1 MLHKNTG
8 AQDLVHF
15 AVGWTPVVLDS
26 RNKTKQKKK
35 KKKKKH
41 TLMYPKIACDTKT
54 DWFCIISSR
63 V

>member
-15 AVGWTPVVLDS
+15 AVGWTSVVLDS
-26 RNKTKQKKK
+26 RNKTKQKKRK
-35 KKKKKH
+35 RRRN

>member
-15 AVGWTPVVLDS
+15 AVGWTPVVWDS
-26 RNKTKQKKK
+26 RNKTKKKK

-41 TLMYPKIACDTKT
+41 TLVYPKRACDTKT